1 MKTILAFF
9 VLMSFNAQASQV
21 ECTESIREFNKK
33 FSSKA
38 EFVFLDHG
46 ESGTPLFL
54 RTKIGAPKPE
64 SQQAEGMKTVRIC
77 IKAGFSNSIYLGDIG
92 NDVPKSFCQVMN
104 LNTMSASC
112 NTYEGKTKFPVIKL
126 K

>member
-1 MKTILAFF
+1 MRKYIL
-9 VLMSFNAQASQV
+9 VLILISATAQASQV

-54 RTKIGAPKPE
+54 RTKVGASKPDN
-64 SQQAEGMKTVRIC
+64 QQAEGMKTARIC
-77 IKAGFSNSIYLGDIG
+77 IKAGFSNAIYMGDIG
-92 NDVPKSFCQVMN
+92 NDVPKRFCQVMN
-104 LNTMSASC
+104 LDTMAASC
-112 NTYEGKTKFPVIKL
+112 NQYDGKKFPVIKL